1 MFFHGNFALLSP
13 LTLLQAMCLEQRSVK
28 ITAWRSASEA
38 SVAIVEGQILDAHCD
53 SVIGEEAVYR
63 LVLWDFGQF
72 AVEPLELAPD
82 PVTIR
87 SSWQIL
93 LQDAA
98 RRRDSLD
105 LTPPPPAPYPSRQ
118 QIEALLRVSPAL
130 GGVAMVGY
138 DGRLL
143 NEMGMP
149 QAIVRE
155 AGTLAGALVAAN
167 RALRSPQTVTRYVHA
182 GGTLLLADWGLGT
195 LVLATPADE
204 ARLEDAVAQLSA
216 GMFAAGDYVAGAAQ
230 EEGEA

>member
-1 MFFHGNFALLSP
+1 MFFHGNFVLLSP
-13 LTLLQAMCLEQRSVK
+13 LTLLQALCLEQRSVK

-38 SVAIVEGQILDAHCD
+38 SVTIVEGQILDAHCD
-53 SVIGEEAVYR
+53 DVIGDEAVYR
-63 LVLWDFGQF
+63 LAIWDFGQF
-72 AVEPLELAPD
+72 TAEPLEAP
-82 PVTIR
+82 PEQVTVR
-87 SSWQIL
+87 TSWQLL

-105 LTPPPPAPYPSRQ
+105 LTPPPPVAYPSRH

-143 NEMGMP
+143 NETGMP
-149 QAIVRE
+149 EEIVRE

-167 RALRSPQTVTRYVHA
+167 RALGSPQTVTRYVHA

-204 ARLEDAVAQLSA
+204 ARIEDALAQLSA
-216 GMFAAGDYVAGAAQ
+216 GMFSAGDYLSGGAD